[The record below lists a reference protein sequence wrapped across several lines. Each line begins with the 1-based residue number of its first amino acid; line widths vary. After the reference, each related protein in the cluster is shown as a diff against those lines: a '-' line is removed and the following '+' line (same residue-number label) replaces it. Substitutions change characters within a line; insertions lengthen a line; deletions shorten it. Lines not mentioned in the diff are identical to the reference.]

1 MLRHPVAYVTILIL
15 TTIVPETKS
24 SPKCSD
30 SLNVNDLKGLST
42 PSLNDPDLMLN
53 TPPELH
59 VKASSGNQIFTSV
72 LQFSK

>member
-1 MLRHPVAYVTILIL
+1 MLRHPVTYVTIL

-30 SLNVNDLKGLST
+30 STNDLKGLST
-42 PSLNDPDLMLN
+42 PSLNDPDLTLN

-59 VKASSGNQIFTSV
+59 VKASSGNQIVT
-72 LQFSK
+72 